1 MHKEEDDMEG
11 ETRMNGRSNFIKGAI
26 FGAVVAF
33 ATSLLLFIFFLG
45 KTPLAGL
52 KGNDLVN
59 KETMRKLAYIR
70 QLIDQNYLYSD
81 EITDEQLQEALI
93 KGYVAGLKE
102 PYSIYYSK
110 EEADTLF
117 QTTSGTFGGIG
128 VAIQQDRTTGLITF
142 TRLYENAPGAQSGFK
157 VGDIVYKVNGEDISG
172 QDLDT
177 VVSKIRGEVGTQL
190 ELTVLRGDTR
200 EEYTA
205 KVTRALIEND
215 TVSYEMKDGKI
226 GYILI
231 TGFEEVTYKQFN
243 AALDALNSQGMV
255 GLVIDLRNNPGG
267 NLLTVCQ
274 MVDLILPQGNVVSIK
289 DKNGRTES
297 YTSDPITKLHVPLT
311 VLTNGYSAS
320 ASEIFAGAVQDYK
333 IGTIVGTTTYGK
345 GIVQNVYRLY
355 DGTALKITSAEYFT
369 AKGRNIH
376 GIGIVPDVEIEYKA
390 DAENPNADN
399 QLEKALEILKKG
411 M

>member
-1 MHKEEDDMEG
+1 
-11 ETRMNGRSNFIKGAI
+11 MNDRNNFIKG
-26 FGAVVAF
+26 VVLGSVISFIA
-33 ATSLLLFIFFLG
+33 SLLLFVPLLG
-45 KTPLAGL
+45 KNPLSGL
-52 KGNDLVN
+52 NGNDLVN
-59 KETMRKLAYIR
+59 DETMQKLAYIR

-93 KGYVAGLKE
+93 KGYVSGLQE

-110 EEADTLF
+110 EEADSLF
-117 QTTSGTFGGIG
+117 ETTSGTFGGIG
-128 VAIQQDRTTGLITF
+128 VGIQQDRTTGLITF
-142 TRLYENAPGAQSGFK
+142 TQIYENAPGAQAGFR
-157 VGDIVYKVNGEDISG
+157 VGDVVYKVNGEDISG

-177 VVSKIRGEVGTQL
+177 VVSKIRGEVGSQL
-190 ELTVLRGDTR
+190 ELTVLRGETR

-243 AALDALNSQGMV
+243 EALDALNSQGMV

-274 MVDLILPQGNVVSIK
+274 MADLILPKGNVVSIK
-289 DKNGRTES
+289 DKNGNTES
-297 YTSDPITKLHVPLT
+297 YTSDPTTKLNVPLT

-333 IGTIVGTTTYGK
+333 IGKIVGTTTYGK

-369 AKGRNIH
+369 AMGRNIH
-376 GIGIVPDVEIEYKA
+376 GIGIVPDVEIEYQY